1 MTLKAK
7 YEPLQKKYTLPS
19 FENLNKEFEISCIE
33 AEDSPLRD
41 IRKKINE
48 KIKVMRSLLEEV
60 LQPEANLAGIYE
72 SRAFSEDEKKELFE
86 LYRKIMS
93 KDRKCIELFIL
104 NDEQADAA
112 FIKSFSAEW
121 ETLKKELSKAADKLR
136 DYWDNEKEEHEKLGY
151 FG

>member
-1 MTLKAK
+1 MALKAK
-7 YEPLQKKYTLPS
+7 YEPLQKKYGLPS
-19 FENLNKEFEISCIE
+19 FEQLDREFEIGGIE
-33 AEDSPLRD
+33 AEDSPLRE
-41 IRKKINE
+41 IRKKIDD
-48 KIKVMRSLLEEV
+48 KLKAMRSLLEEV

-72 SRAFSEDEKKELFE
+72 SRAFSESEKKELFE

-93 KDRKCIELFIL
+93 KERQCMQLLIK

-121 ETLKKELSKAADKLR
+121 ETLKKELAGAADKLR
-136 DYWDNEKEEHEKLGY
+136 DYWENEKEEHEKLGY